1 MEPIATFHRVSL
13 TGWQERMEG
22 GSGRTNGRHSLQ
34 QELLSKITLQVSRF
48 GESKEIDS
56 KTTKVTDLPITEV
69 TDHGDQCS
77 EQRPNVD
84 CPASVGKC
92 DQNTEARGAYSTPEL
107 GKKWASHH
115 NPETTHYVV
124 WVSSSPP
131 RKADDLLW
139 LPVYWN

>member
-1 MEPIATFHRVSL
+1 
-13 TGWQERMEG
+13 MEG

-34 QELLSKITLQVSRF
+34 RDLLSKITLQVSRL

-69 TDHGDQCS
+69 TDHGDQGA

-84 CPASVGKC
+84 CPASVRKC
-92 DQNTEARGAYSTPEL
+92 DQNTEEKGAYSTPEL

-115 NPETTHYVV
+115 NPETTHYVA